1 MNYQT
6 FRGADVQ
13 EALFNVRQALGT
25 DALIESTRH
34 VQNGAGGP
42 LGRTCVEIIA
52 APSVDGDTRRSAI
65 SLAPGAPRSRPLTL
79 EKSAGRHSLAPRASK
94 HPTPPS
100 ALDESAVGR
109 ELMQLRMMLDE
120 LGRGRPI
127 KDRTRA
133 MLAAAGFEGALA
145 RTLSTGSGRAAKLGN
160 RELMHW
166 LRER

>member
-34 VQNGAGGP
+34 VQHGTGGP
-42 LGRTCVEIIA
+42 LGRAFVEIIA
-52 APSVDGDTRRSAI
+52 APSAETAPARGA
-65 SLAPGAPRSRPLTL
+65 APGAQRGRAAALERPT
-79 EKSAGRHSLAPRASK
+79 ARGVAPRAGRS
-94 HPTPPS
+94 PQPPS

-109 ELMQLRMMLDE
+109 ELMQLRMMIDE

-127 KDRTRA
+127 KDRTLS

-145 RTLSTGSGRAAKLGN
+145 RT
-160 RELMHW
+160 
-166 LRER
+166 

>member
-34 VQNGAGGP
+34 VQNGMGGP
-42 LGRTCVEIIA
+42 FGRTFVEIIA
-52 APSVDGDTRRSAI
+52 APSAAGDSPRTATAAGHGGRA
-65 SLAPGAPRSRPLTL
+65 APARNVALRKHAP
-79 EKSAGRHSLAPRASK
+79 A
-94 HPTPPS
+94 PS
-100 ALDESAVGR
+100 ALDASAVER
-109 ELMQLRMMLDE
+109 ELMQLRMLIDE
-120 LGRGRPI
+120 LGQGRPI

-145 RTLSTGSGRAAKLGN
+145 RTLSAGSGRAAKLGN
-160 RELMHW
+160 RELALW
-166 LRER
+166 L